1 MYKMSKVFSFHI
13 SKEERDA
20 IEVLRKNNINIS
32 RFLRRSLRD
41 LVGNLNLKK
50 EKKAMNKEFC

>member
-20 IEVLRKNNINIS
+20 IEVLRKNDININLNDNCGGK
-32 RFLRRSLRD
+32 FMDVLRRGD
-41 LVGNLNLKK
+41 LKFKK
-50 EKKAMNKEFC
+50 MDG